1 MFYKKATQKN
11 FAVFTGKQLC
21 WSFFLIKLQVFSC
34 EYCAILKNIYF
45 EEHLC
50 TAAFNYDNWAM
61 FFEKICYTE

>member
-11 FAVFTGKQLC
+11 FAIFTGEHLC

-34 EYCAILKNIYF
+34 EYCAILKNIYS

-50 TAAFNYDNWAM
+50 TAASNYGNWAM